1 MSDDHDLIGRER
13 EWAALARAVAA
24 TAGGAGG
31 CAVLSG
37 PAGIGKS
44 HLARAAVRAA
54 GSAGLTVA
62 YRAAME
68 VDRNAPLMTLA
79 ATLRETD
86 LPALAWLSA
95 ESPAQ
100 STPERLGRV
109 LEEVA
114 ADRPV
119 LVVVDDAQWMD
130 EFTVLAVRTLVP
142 RLSSSAVLWLFV
154 RRPGTGG
161 AAGNALDDLVTLGA
175 EEIVIGPLPDADVE
189 LLCEQR
195 VGSPVDATVLAQ
207 ADRCGGNPLWITQ
220 LLAGMRAEG
229 QLAIVGGR
237 ATLVGGEVPTSFIG
251 AAEQRLGGM
260 PPEARLLLRAGA
272 VFARP
277 FRLGEAAALLAQPEE
292 SLWTFAD
299 ADVTDG
305 MLVPR
310 GDGYAF
316 EHDMLREVVYNTIP
330 GPLRDGLHRKAAA
343 VIGAVGGPPAEVA
356 EHLMRAGPKAAAEQS
371 ELLRTAAAEIAAL
384 APGAAANLYLHAAA
398 GFGAHDPRR
407 AAFTAEAV
415 PLLASAG
422 RLDEARQ
429 QGEAAFRS
437 GLDATTAARLCLGL
451 AEACKHAGRN
461 RESVE
466 YTSRGLR
473 RGGVAA
479 DVRAKL
485 CAVRAHAQFYAG
497 DLAEADISGAEA
509 HAIGAD
515 PGAAVF
521 GLAARSLVAAAQ
533 GRFADALEHARTAVE
548 LADDAGGEAVHRHPQ
563 IWLGSALTMVDRLDE
578 AHRVLQEGRRESI
591 ELGTGWSGPLW
602 HYYEAG
608 VEAGRGDLTVA
619 AKVAAAGVELAEQQA
634 VWQLTVPLLG
644 TLIRLSLLRG
654 DLTAARGF
662 AEKMRERTRTGITAA
677 PEDVLWPEALL
688 AYAEDGSEPAVSH
701 LRPLYETIEE
711 RPVLIGQD
719 PGAAAVLVRIAV
731 DAGRT
736 DLAEAVVRAA
746 RALAGRDPALPS
758 PAGAAAHA
766 EGLLRDDV
774 ELLREAVR
782 RFREGPRRLALAA
795 ALDDLAAAER
805 RHGRPAAARA
815 AATEAGDLRT
825 ACGAA
830 KVPRQRRNG
839 RRATGGPL
847 TETELRVAER
857 VANGRAN
864 REIADEMF
872 LSPHTVDTHI
882 RHIYTK
888 LNINKRSALATWYTN
903 QRSIT

>member
-1 MSDDHDLIGRER
+1 MTTDDSIGRGPEL
-13 EWAALARAVAA
+13 AALARAVTA
-24 TAGGAGG
+24 TADGAGG
-31 CAVLSG
+31 CVVLSG
-37 PAGIGKS
+37 PPGIGKS
-44 HLARAAVRAA
+44 HLARAAVRVARE
-54 GSAGLTVA
+54 AGLTVA

-79 ATLRETD
+79 TTLRESGE
-86 LPALAWLSA
+86 PALDWLRT

-109 LEEVA
+109 LERLA
-114 ADRPV
+114 ADRPM
-119 LVVVDDAQWMD
+119 LVIVDDAHWMD

-142 RLSSSAVLWLFV
+142 RLAFSPVRWLFV

-161 AAGNALDDLVTLGA
+161 AAGSALDDLVMLGA
-175 EEIVIGPLPDADVE
+175 TEIVVGPLPDADVE

-195 VGSPVDATVLAQ
+195 VGFPVDATVLAQ

-229 QLAIVGGR
+229 QLAIAGGR
-237 ATLVGGEVPTSFIG
+237 ATLVGGDVPTSFIG

-292 SLWTFAD
+292 SLWAYAD
-299 ADVTDG
+299 RDVTDG

-343 VIGAVGGPPAEVA
+343 VISAVGGPPAEVA
-356 EHLMRAGPKAAAEQS
+356 EHLMKAGPAAAAEQS
-371 ELLRTAAAEIAAL
+371 ELLRSAAAGIAAL

-422 RLDEARQ
+422 RLDEARM

-479 DVRAKL
+479 EVRARL

-497 DLAEADISGAEA
+497 DLTDADLSGAEA
-509 HAIGAD
+509 HSIGAD

-521 GLAARSLVAAAQ
+521 GLTARSLVAAAQ
-533 GRFADALEHARTAVE
+533 GRFADALEHARTAAE
-548 LADDAGGEAVHRHPQ
+548 LAEDAGGEAVHRHPQ

-578 AHRVLQEGRRESI
+578 AHRVLRAGRQESI
-591 ELGTGWSGPLW
+591 ELGTAWSGPLW

-608 VEAGRGDLTVA
+608 LQAGRGDLREA
-619 AKVAAAGVELAEQQA
+619 ADVAAAGVDLAEQQA

-654 DLTAARGF
+654 DLSAARAH

-688 AYAEDGSEPAVSH
+688 AYAEDGAEPAVSH
-701 LRPLYETIEE
+701 LRPLYETIAQ

-719 PGAAAVLVRIAV
+719 PGAAATLVRIAAG
-731 DAGRT
+731 AGRT
-736 DLAEAVVRAA
+736 DLAEAVVGAA
-746 RALAGRDPALPS
+746 RALAAGNPGLHS
-758 PAGAAAHA
+758 LAGAAAHA

-774 ELLREAVR
+774 SLLREAVR
-782 RFREGPRRLALAA
+782 RFRQGPRRLALAA
-795 ALDDLAAAER
+795 ALDDLAALEKQRGAA
-805 RHGRPAAARA
+805 AAARTA
-815 AATEAGDLRT
+815 AAEASELRA

-830 KVPRQRRNG
+830 KVPRPRRAG
-839 RRATGGPL
+839 RRAGGGTL
-847 TETELRVAER
+847 TETELRVAAQ
-857 VANGRAN
+857 VAQGRGN

-872 LSPHTVDTHI
+872 LSPHTVDSHM
-882 RHIYTK
+882 RHIYAK

-903 QRSIT
+903 QHSIT